1 MPKSSDPGGSSSPP
15 SALRGGDASARARTG
30 AAIRMLALNLLN
42 RVVAS
47 GGWAHYLDP
56 NHRGGRGATTS
67 SEDGSGDG
75 KGEGSATVLDVV
87 SAPLSAFPSSPSRVM
102 YLVHFA
108 IVDTAYW
115 CGQIEPSM
123 TSLDG
128 QLAPLRDALTDSES
142 DVYGIARDAL
152 KDATPAA
159 CAPPADCVVG
169 STDSSTSGTSA
180 EDVSVVKYVVENNQ
194 LEASRIDRI
203 LPILEVRPSPPSVYF
218 SYPQSIV

>member
-1 MPKSSDPGGSSSPP
+1 MPTSSDPGGSSSPP

-30 AAIRMLALNLLN
+30 AAIRTLALNLLN

-47 GGWAHYLDP
+47 GGWAHSSDSSDP
-56 NHRGGRGATTS
+56 NHRGATTWS
-67 SEDGSGDG
+67 GEGS
-75 KGEGSATVLDVV
+75 GEGSAAVLNVA
-87 SAPLSAFPSSPSRVM
+87 SAPLGAFPSSPSKVM

-128 QLAPLRDALTDSES
+128 QLTPLRDNY
-142 DVYGIARDAL
+142 VIARDAL
-152 KDATPAA
+152 KEATPAA
-159 CAPPADCVVG
+159 CAPPADCVVD
-169 STDSSTSGTSA
+169 STDSSTSGTAA
-180 EDVSVVKYVVENNQ
+180 EDASVVKDVVENIQ

-203 LPILEVRPSPPSVYF
+203 LPILEVRHAPPSCLF
-218 SYPQSIV
+218 